1 MKTKASEMRLCGPI
15 LCSLCGLQ
23 QPSSM
28 GTATGE
34 NTLYKN
40 STRRGEGEEEKEE
53 EEREEKGGVSQKA
66 WIPAQLFH

>member
-1 MKTKASEMRLCGPI
+1 
-15 LCSLCGLQ
+15 
-23 QPSSM
+23 M